1 MTGETN
7 LSSLL
12 KSMEPSLLDVQ
23 YVFVT
28 FANAQYGD
36 HANLEPIAM
45 VQEVEGM
52 TLVVPRDLAD
62 QHALKYQAVFCCITL
77 KVHSSLEAVGL
88 TAAVSSALAKRDI
101 SANVV
106 AGYYH
111 DHIFVPADV
120 AQLALEALV
129 ELSSQS

>member
-7 LSSLL
+7 LSTLL
-12 KSMEPSLLDVQ
+12 KSMAPNLLDGH

-28 FANAQYGD
+28 FANAHYGD

-45 VQEVEGM
+45 VQEDEGM

-77 KVHSSLEAVGL
+77 NVHSSLDAVGL
-88 TAAVSSALAKRDI
+88 TAAVSSAFANQGI

-120 AQLALEALV
+120 AQLALAALV
-129 ELSSQS
+129 ELSAKS